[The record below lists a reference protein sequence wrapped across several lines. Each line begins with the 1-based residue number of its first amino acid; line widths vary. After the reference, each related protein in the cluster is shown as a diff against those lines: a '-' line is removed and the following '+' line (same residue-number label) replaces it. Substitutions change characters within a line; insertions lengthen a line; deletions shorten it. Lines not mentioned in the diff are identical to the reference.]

1 MAEGQEIEQHAGP
14 IELTV
19 PAQSEH
25 LRVLRLVTTS
35 LAASVDM
42 DVDQLDDLRIAIDE
56 LCSQLIEHSKEGARL
71 RLALV
76 GRLGQLR
83 AEGSILDGDSESPST
98 IDPISQL
105 ILDGLDVDWSNDEQV
120 SCFQLVAPRQ
130 GAP

>member
-1 MAEGQEIEQHAGP
+1 MAEGQEIDQHTGP
-14 IELTV
+14 VELTV

-42 DVDQLDDLRIAIDE
+42 DIDLLDDLRIAIDE
-56 LCSQLIEHSKEGARL
+56 LCGQLIEHAQEGARL

-76 GRLGQLR
+76 GRSGHLQ
-83 AEGSILDGDSESPST
+83 AEGSIVDGASSAPAT

-105 ILDGLDVDWSNDEQV
+105 ILDGLDVEWSNDEQAP
-120 SCFQLVAPRQ
+120 CFQLVAPRQ